1 MGSRSRFPLFSHS
14 LWFVSNIIPT
24 FYKLSLHFKMISPKY
39 VSGDIHLVPVLEV
52 WIDYSNIIY
61 NLHKIGDINSVTYF
75 CLKPIHIIL
84 L

>member
-1 MGSRSRFPLFSHS
+1 
-14 LWFVSNIIPT
+14 
-24 FYKLSLHFKMISPKY
+24 MISPKY
-39 VSGDIHLVPVLEV
+39 VSGDINLVPVLEV